1 MERVADGVYRLGS
14 RWVNWYVVEDDG
26 RLTLVDTGYPGYHR
40 QLAPGLALIG
50 RRVEDVDA
58 VIVTHAHADHVGSVA
73 LIHTESG
80 ARVLAHPTESDAIR
94 SGDPK
99 RPPNFFADAWRP
111 RFARYLVHAAVAGA
125 RTIAGVETVDPVA
138 QGDEL
143 DVPGR
148 PRVIHT
154 PGHTP
159 GHCAFLLEG
168 RGVLF
173 SGDALVTRDNVSG
186 RTGPQPIHWSEDDE
200 QTRASFERLRALDA
214 DVVLPGHGEP
224 WRR

>member
-26 RLTLVDTGYPGYHR
+26 RLTLVDTGYPGYHG

-58 VIVTHAHADHVGSVA
+58 IIVTHAHADHVGSVA

-80 ARVLAHPTESDAIR
+80 ARVLAHPAESDAIR

-138 QGDEL
+138 EGDEL

-173 SGDALVTRDNVSG
+173 SGDALVTRDDVSAARLPAG
-186 RTGPQPIHWSEDDE
+186 AARS
-200 QTRASFERLRALDA
+200 RADARAA
-214 DVVLPGHGEP
+214 PS
-224 WRR
+224 RRRAPA